1 MQGCFTNQTHEFS
14 DNQSDIP
21 PEQPEGAGMTSLGLR
36 LVGLPGA
43 KRAETRRDWPLTVD
57 HPLLGNNSG
66 AAVPP
71 ERPTCSP
78 GTDVNS

>member
-1 MQGCFTNQTHEFS
+1 MFH
-14 DNQSDIP
+14 QSDPRILRQP
-21 PEQPEGAGMTSLGLR
+21 IRYSPEHPEGAGMTSLGLR

-43 KRAETRRDWPLTVD
+43 KRAETRRYWPLTVD
-57 HPLLGNNSG
+57 HPLLGNHSG